1 MYYFCTYFD
10 SHYLLRGLALYDS
23 LKRYCPSFRLWVL
36 GLDAECQRILSQL
49 NLPDVRL
56 ISLEEFEKG
65 DEELLKARQSRSL
78 MEYYF
83 TCTPSLPLFIL
94 NNFPEVDHITYLDAD
109 LFFFSDLAPIYQE
122 IGNHSIAIVEHRF
135 PFYLRDR
142 ERYGI
147 YNVGWLS
154 FRRDTHALTC
164 LQWWRERCIEWCYD
178 RCEEGRYADQKYL
191 DTWPDRFQNV
201 VVLQHKGVNL
211 APWNLVNYRIQE
223 HENRVWVDDQPLI
236 FFHFHGFKQI
246 TSWLYDPNFA
256 DYDLKPSKVI
266 RQSIYA
272 PYISSLLTIAQQVP
286 FVSPKAS
293 LRSNVRGQ
301 TVKSRLP
308 QGVRKLRKMFQ
319 IGKGFLTQRYILVIN
334 GHAL

>member
-10 SHYLLRGLALYDS
+10 YHYLLRGLALYHS
-23 LKRYCPSFRLWVL
+23 LRRYCPSFRLWVL
-36 GLDAECQRILSQL
+36 GLDSECHRILSQL

-65 DEELLKARQSRSL
+65 DEELLKARQNRSP

-83 TCTPSLPLFIL
+83 TCTPSLSLFIL
-94 NNFPEVDHITYLDAD
+94 NNFPEVDRITYLDAD
-109 LFFFSDLAPIYQE
+109 LFFFSDLTPIYQE

-135 PFYLRDR
+135 PSYLRDW

-154 FRRDTHALTC
+154 FKRDSHAFTC
-164 LQWWRERCIEWCYD
+164 LHWWRERCNEWCYD

-201 VVLQHKGVNL
+201 VILRHKGVDL
-211 APWNLVNYRIQE
+211 APWNLANYQIQE
-223 HENRVWVDDQPLI
+223 YKNRVWVDDQPLI

-246 TSWLYDPNFA
+246 TNWLYDPNFV
-256 DYDLKPSKVI
+256 DYGLKPSRVV

-272 PYISSLLTIAQQVP
+272 PYIRILLAMARQVP
-286 FVSPKAS
+286 SVSPKTS

-308 QGVRKLRKMFQ
+308 QGVRKLRRMLQ
-319 IGKGFLTQRYILVIN
+319 IGKGLFTQRYILVLN
-334 GHAL
+334 GHVL